1 LTGTI
6 TTFNYGSDTNN
17 IHLPNQNYRACV
29 RQEEDY
35 CCVKYSVCSYSGT
48 TISAQDFNLDQ
59 GFLSASTA
67 PCNALG
73 QDCSTSPPTQTTVTT
88 AALIGTY
95 CTSNNAQLT
104 SVETG
109 YTGDFI
115 TIQGSA
121 STCSRTDN
129 ANGNQY
135 YCGAEL
141 NTGAGNTQSIDIC
154 DCSPLFGIRV
164 HTDATY
170 DYGTTAA
177 STTAPDTGPSGVCL
191 DFTHVPCNQL

>member
-1 LTGTI
+1 M
-6 TTFNYGSDTNN
+6 
-17 IHLPNQNYRACV
+17 
-29 RQEEDY
+29 
-35 CCVKYSVCSYSGT
+35 
-48 TISAQDFNLDQ
+48 DQ

-73 QDCSTSPPTQTTVTT
+73 QDCSAAPTTQTTVTT

-115 TIQGSA
+115 TIQGTYSVYLDIKYWTFLKFVAPPQVYPRDLVQMGICDSYQVFRLILGSA

-135 YCGAEL
+135 YCGVEL

-154 DCSPLFGIRV
+154 GKIHNFL
-164 HTDATY
+164 
-170 DYGTTAA
+170 
-177 STTAPDTGPSGVCL
+177 
-191 DFTHVPCNQL
+191 

>member
-1 LTGTI
+1 M
-6 TTFNYGSDTNN
+6 
-17 IHLPNQNYRACV
+17 
-29 RQEEDY
+29 
-35 CCVKYSVCSYSGT
+35 
-48 TISAQDFNLDQ
+48 DQ

-115 TIQGSA
+115 TIQGTYSVYLYIKYWTFLKFVA
-121 STCSRTDN
+121 PPQVYPRDLVKIRPCALLNKNNDN
-129 ANGNQY
+129 ALSLLFKMGN
-135 YCGAEL
+135 E
-141 NTGAGNTQSIDIC
+141 
-154 DCSPLFGIRV
+154 
-164 HTDATY
+164 
-170 DYGTTAA
+170 
-177 STTAPDTGPSGVCL
+177 
-191 DFTHVPCNQL
+191 

>member
-1 LTGTI
+1 MG
-6 TTFNYGSDTNN
+6 
-17 IHLPNQNYRACV
+17 
-29 RQEEDY
+29 
-35 CCVKYSVCSYSGT
+35 GT

-95 CTSNNAQLT
+95 CTSNNAQ
-104 SVETG
+104 
-109 YTGDFI
+109 
-115 TIQGSA
+115 
-121 STCSRTDN
+121 
-129 ANGNQY
+129 
-135 YCGAEL
+135 L